1 MYDELDEMRSWI
13 AQDNWDG
20 LEREFRSRAERAA
33 PDAARRI
40 ARVELGAYEAE
51 LQAALMR
58 LASQPQGETKAIYW
72 EFDPDNDWRSAWF
85 RCRSYQPESAGEDEW
100 ASDFRESDVTP
111 GPDAPGLAAEFARGW
126 DLDDETS
133 ARNLFLVARTVA
145 ALGRASTIWRL
156 HLPLCA
162 GYHDQDVVFRVRDA

>member
-1 MYDELDEMRSWI
+1 MRTWI
-13 AQDNWDG
+13 AQGNWDG
-20 LEREFRSRAERAA
+20 LERAFRTRAERVA
-33 PDAARRI
+33 PDSADRI
-40 ARVELGAYEAE
+40 ARVGLVAYEADLRRE
-51 LQAALMR
+51 LMR
-58 LASQPQGETKAIYW
+58 LASLPQNETRAIYW
-72 EFDPDNDWRSAWF
+72 EFEPDNGWHSAWF
-85 RCRSYQPESAGEDEW
+85 RCRSYQPESAGDDEW
-100 ASDFRESDVTP
+100 ASDFRDSDVTP

-162 GYHDQDVVFRVRDA
+162 GYHDQDVVFRVRGA